1 LASLEILDKIGNVK
15 KLVETQSLQI
25 SKLISDFLAAQN
37 TPTTLPTQDSVSNNE
52 VLNVPH
58 FLSVQDSGVSEDIN
72 RRWSGPLDEA
82 TLLAESLTVAE
93 KYTGTCEDLLE
104 WPIFEGQH
112 DRSEIE
118 ILIFNPSLARE
129 GQQRVPGLSIAADPD
144 RRSGYDRGIR
154 EEDVPRLLDRFLA
167 NVHIKNPILDT
178 NYIIRAGK
186 NVAEN
191 GFEWDA
197 PSCLVVRNFI
207 CPSRVILKGAITN
220 SYASI

>member
-1 LASLEILDKIGNVK
+1 LASLEILDKIGNVT

-25 SKLISDFLAAQN
+25 SELISDFLAAQN
-37 TPTTLPTQDSVSNNE
+37 TPTTLPPQVSVSNNE
-52 VLNVPH
+52 ELNAPG
-58 FLSVQDSGVSEDIN
+58 FPSVQNSGVSEDIN

-82 TLLAESLTVAE
+82 TLLLESLTVAE

-104 WPIFEGQH
+104 WPIFEAQH

-118 ILIFNPSLARE
+118 ILILNPSLARE
-129 GQQRVPGLSIAADPD
+129 GQERAQGLSIAADPD

-178 NYIIRAGK
+178 NYIIRVGK
-186 NVAEN
+186 NIAEN

-197 PSCLVVRNFI
+197 PSCLVVWNLI
-207 CPSRVILKGAITN
+207 CFSRVISKGAITK
-220 SYASI
+220 SYPSS